1 MTNKRL
7 FLWSCHHI
15 LWTPLRQVVI
25 LWYLITSW
33 FSLCLYLGKLILV
46 FPEYPLHFHIFSQ
59 GTWWNGREIPYCTS
73 HLQLLHIFIQTC
85 NHNDISN
92 GSTLNMIIPTFEYH
106 TWKLL
111 QWEVPNQRSRM
122 SVYLT
127 HESNLWSLESLHF
140 DRFQD
145 VRPWPKGLCWHKIR
159 DPTKIPN
166 GWF

>member
-1 MTNKRL
+1 MTVPK

-33 FSLCLYLGKLILV
+33 FSHLGKLILV
-46 FPEYPLHFHIFSQ
+46 LPEYPLQNLTFSV
-59 GTWWNGREIPYCTS
+59 REPGGMVVKFLTTS
-73 HLQLLHIFIQTC
+73 HLQLSHIFIQSFH
-85 NHNDISN
+85 HNDISN
-92 GSTLNMIIPTFEYH
+92 GPTLNMIIPTFEYH

-127 HESNLWSLESLHF
+127 HKSNLWSFESLHF

-145 VRPWPKGLCWHKIR
+145 VRPWPKGLCWHKTR
-159 DPTKIPN
+159 DPTKISN
-166 GWF
+166 GWI